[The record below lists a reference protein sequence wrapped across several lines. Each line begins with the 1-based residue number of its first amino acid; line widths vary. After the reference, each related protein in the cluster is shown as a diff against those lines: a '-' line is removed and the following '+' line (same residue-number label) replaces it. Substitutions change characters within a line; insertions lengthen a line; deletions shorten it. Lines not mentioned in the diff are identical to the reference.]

1 VGFFNTTKEAIG
13 TVAPGHPL
21 LAEEDIVLA
30 YKGIVDSHGYVISE
44 DEDVVVVI
52 ECSSPMADLDLKR
65 TLITSK
71 DAMRGLSPTDSSFD
85 QVYEGSKGIDL
96 LWGKA

>member
-1 VGFFNTTKEAIG
+1 
-13 TVAPGHPL
+13 
-21 LAEEDIVLA
+21 
-30 YKGIVDSHGYVISE
+30 
-44 DEDVVVVI
+44 VI